1 MTLSLSL
8 FSLSPPSELALS
20 PPPLAHHEH
29 KPASPFNVLFLVGSL
44 PFEMG
49 SQKAPPMVDH
59 AGGVADRVVAW
70 QVQPQALR
78 IGQWCGGSFK
88 ASAMGQQGRS
98 TTRWREG
105 AAASLGPNGDG
116 TNMSRGLPHLD
127 LK

>member
-1 MTLSLSL
+1 
-8 FSLSPPSELALS
+8 
-20 PPPLAHHEH
+20 
-29 KPASPFNVLFLVGSL
+29 
-44 PFEMG
+44 
-49 SQKAPPMVDH
+49 MVDH

-70 QVQPQALR
+70 QIQPQALR

-105 AAASLGPNGDG
+105 PVASLGPNGDG
-116 TNMSRGLPHLD
+116 TNMSRGLPHPD